1 MVHLTF
7 ISDPQQPD
15 TKPMIK
21 TLAVDPQIGHTIH
34 YWSVH
39 FRLGCDL
46 DNRFEHI
53 LRYGVQQ
60 EYELLKK

>member
-1 MVHLTF
+1 
-7 ISDPQQPD
+7 
-15 TKPMIK
+15 MIK